1 MPGVPALIVARTLST
16 NHPLKTPR
24 QAPDL
29 EAVDRD
35 FTRPFRMPVSDARD
49 RPNGGLPLVSAAS
62 RLVSTLFQH
71 WIIGI
76 WGR

>member
-1 MPGVPALIVARTLST
+1 MPGVPALIVARTL
-16 NHPLKTPR
+16 
-24 QAPDL
+24 
-29 EAVDRD
+29 
-35 FTRPFRMPVSDARD
+35 
-49 RPNGGLPLVSAAS
+49 VSAAL